1 MLVSI
6 LTILCV
12 LRIINTNYT
21 YLLSSVTKEQSQ
33 LFVTEHLSM
42 VGCLKTSTLGAIREA
57 PPSLCSRLKM
67 VTASEASP
75 PPPGHLT
82 TNVLVIMRPCS
93 STYPNKFA
101 SHIPKKPSV
110 RSSVTVSEGHTLV
123 EVKSVNWVHT
133 MNHLTEKG
141 IADRG
146 IITLA
151 LT

>member
-1 MLVSI
+1 M
-6 LTILCV
+6 
-12 LRIINTNYT
+12 LRIINKNYT
-21 YLLSSVTKEQSQ
+21 YSVSLVTKEQSQ
-33 LFVTEHLSM
+33 LYVTEHLSM

-75 PPPGHLT
+75 TLHGHLT
-82 TNVLVIMRPCS
+82 TSVLVIVPPCS
-93 STYPNKFA
+93 LTYPNKFA
-101 SHIPKKPSV
+101 SHIPKKLSV

-141 IADRG
+141 IADQG